1 MKNTKYI
8 ALFILL
14 LGFFSCEEVVDIDL
28 KDAPAI
34 VVVDAWITDQSEVQ
48 QIVLSQTQPYFNNN
62 EPVGLG
68 GASVQILNSSSEVIT
83 FTASAKVGTYSWDPT
98 TDPSFFATIGER
110 YTLSITLADGTQ
122 YSAQSQINRVPE
134 VEEIKFTFQEEEA
147 FQQEGYEGE
156 FLATDFE
163 GSGDTYWIKAYKNG
177 QFLNK
182 PFELNTAYDAGFSA
196 GGNVDGVVFIQ
207 PIQGG
212 VQELDEDLATV
223 PYQLGD
229 SLYVEILSIT
239 NEAFDF
245 LEQVKIQ
252 TQRDGG
258 FAEIFAEPFQ
268 NVTTNISSA
277 NSEDQVAGFFNVS
290 SVSGKGMKLE

>member
-8 ALFILL
+8 ALLLWL
-14 LGFFSCEEVVDIDL
+14 LGLFGCEEVVDIDL

-48 QIVLSQTQPYFNNN
+48 QIVISQTQPYFDNN
-62 EPVGLG
+62 EPNGVG
-68 GASVQILNSSSEVIT
+68 GATVRVFNSSSEVID
-83 FTASAKVGTYSWDPT
+83 FTTSDKAGTYTWNPS
-98 TDPSFFATIGER
+98 TDPGFFATIGER
-110 YTLSITLADGTQ
+110 YGLSVTLADGTQ
-122 YSAQSQINRVPE
+122 YTAQSQINRVPE
-134 VEEIKFTFQEEEA
+134 VEAIKFTFQEEEA
-147 FQQEGYEGE
+147 FQEEGYEGE

-223 PYQLGD
+223 PYQLSD

-277 NSEDQVAGFFNVS
+277 NSEDQVAGFFCVS

>member
-1 MKNTKYI
+1 MKNTRYI
-8 ALFILL
+8 LLFILL
-14 LGFFSCEEVVDIDL
+14 FGFFGCEEVVDIDL
-28 KDAPAI
+28 RDAPPI
-34 VVVDAWITDQSEVQ
+34 VVVDAWITDQSDVQ
-48 QIVLSQTQPYFNNN
+48 QIVVSQTQPYFDNN
-62 EPVGLG
+62 EPSGVED
-68 GASVQILNSSSEVIT
+68 ATVRVLNSSSEAINFSPT
-83 FTASAKVGTYSWDPT
+83 QKIGTYTWNPAA
-98 TDPSFFATIGER
+98 DPSFFAVIGER
-110 YTLSITLADGTQ
+110 YTLSITLTDGTQ
-122 YSAQSQINRVPE
+122 YTAQSQINRVPE
-134 VEEIKFTFQEEEA
+134 VEEIKFTFKEEEA
-147 FQQEGYEGE
+147 FQEEGYEGE
-156 FLATDFE
+156 FLATDYE
-163 GSGDTYWIKAYKNG
+163 GAGDTYWIKAYKNG

-182 PFELNTAYDAGFSA
+182 PFELNTAFDAGFSA

-207 PIQGG
+207 PIQSG

-268 NVTTNISSA
+268 NVTTNILSS
-277 NSEDQVAGFFNVS
+277 NNEDQVVGFFNVS
-290 SVSGKGMKLE
+290 SVSGRGMKLE